1 MYFLMMITVGGH
13 FMSDCSVS
21 PSSLSLVVDQSFA
34 MDWFAVMRSDCLMMG
49 MRSHCFWL
57 VSDHFFVSNA
67 VV

>member
-1 MYFLMMITVGGH
+1 MMVTVGGH

-34 MDWFAVMRSDCLMMG
+34 MDWFAVMRSD
-49 MRSHCFWL
+49 WL